1 MRLREL
7 LSSSDAQID
16 EGWKEKAA
24 AGILSIA
31 GAAGFNALNKD
42 SPPQEAPQSRIA
54 TGKIE
59 IEQPKKS
66 VAAPVTRNYNERI
79 SKKVAFPFIVKAAK
93 AAGLSGAELVQF
105 IAQSSHETIDF
116 FTLSELGNNEYF
128 NKYDPV
134 YNPIKAKELGNTKPG
149 DGARY
154 KGRGFLQI
162 TGRYNYRIAGKALG
176 LPLEEHPEL
185 LTRPDIAAKASLW
198 YWKTRVQPKVSNF
211 RNTQAVTYTINP
223 GLAGLSDRKNKFS
236 HYSKVMTQSDDL

>member
-24 AGILSIA
+24 AGILGIA
-31 GAAGFNALNKD
+31 GVAGFNALNK
-42 SPPQEAPQSRIA
+42 PNTPQDAPQSRVA

-59 IEQPKKS
+59 IEQPKTPA
-66 VAAPVTRNYNERI
+66 AAPVARKYSERI
-79 SKKVAFPFIVKAAK
+79 SKKVAFPFLVKTAK
-93 AAGLSGAELVQF
+93 AAGLSGVELIQF

-116 FTLSELGNNEYF
+116 FTLSELGDKEYF

-134 YNPIKAKELGNTKPG
+134 YNPPKAKELGNTNPG

-162 TGRYNYRIAGKALG
+162 TGRYNYRLAGEALG
-176 LPLEEHPEL
+176 LPLEENPEL

-198 YWKTRVQPKVSNF
+198 YWRTRVQPKITNF
-211 RNTQAVTYTINP
+211 RNTRAVTFTINP
-223 GLAGLSDRKNKFS
+223 GLAGLDDRKNKFS
-236 HYSKVMTQSDDL
+236 HYSKIMTQSDDL